1 MKLWACGAGML
12 LVGCNAAP
20 SISFVGSF
28 FPAWIL
34 CAVIGVALAGLAHV
48 ALVRAGIDRFLAP
61 RGLAYASL
69 ALSFALGTWLLF
81 FGA

>member
-1 MKLWACGAGML
+1 MKAWGCAAGML
-12 LVGCNAAP
+12 LVGCTAAP
-20 SISFVGSF
+20 SITFVGSF

-34 CAVIGVALAGLAHV
+34 CAVIGVAFAGLAHV
-48 ALVRAGIDRFLAP
+48 VLVRAGIDQFLAP

-69 ALSFALGTWLLF
+69 ALSFALSTWLLF

>member
-1 MKLWACGAGML
+1 ML
-12 LVGCNAAP
+12 LVGCSASP
-20 SISFVGSF
+20 SITFVGSF

-34 CAVIGVALAGLAHV
+34 CAVIGVALAALAHLLL
-48 ALVRAGIDRFLAP
+48 ARTGIDPFFAP

-81 FGA
+81 FGS

>member
-1 MKLWACGAGML
+1 ML

-34 CAVIGVALAGLAHV
+34 CAIIGVVLAGFAHI

-81 FGA
+81 FGV

>member
-1 MKLWACGAGML
+1 MKAWGCGSAIL
-12 LVGCNAAP
+12 LVGCSAAP
-20 SISFVGSF
+20 SITFVGSF

-34 CAVIGVALAGLAHV
+34 CAIVGVILAALAHV
-48 ALVRAGIDRFLAP
+48 LLVRSGIDPFLAP

-81 FGA
+81 FGS

>member
-1 MKLWACGAGML
+1 MKPWACGAGML

-34 CAVIGVALAGLAHV
+34 CAVIGGALAGLAHV
-48 ALVRAGIDRFLAP
+48 ALVRAGIDQFLAP

>member
-1 MKLWACGAGML
+1 MKAWACGVVVL
-12 LVGCNAAP
+12 LVGCTAPP
-20 SISFVGSF
+20 SITFVGSF

-34 CAVIGVALAGLAHV
+34 CAVIGIALAALAHAV
-48 ALVRAGIDRFLAP
+48 LVRAGIDPFLAP